1 MPKAPNPSDPH
12 VYVIDLSKDVLLEPK
27 LVRCNPG
34 YVHGEPCVLRTSI
47 TTVPLS
53 HALFIPDL
61 PHHNLMKQTP
71 WQDFGLDKAVPP
83 VLYHYTSREGLLGIL
98 KSGSLWASSCM
109 FMNDIKEFSHA
120 STMLKDA
127 ASVRLSRSSDWL
139 HRQLLNHA
147 QTLDTALD
155 MRKQIAVSSLSEDGD
170 LLGQWRAYGRPGD
183 SYAIGFDGPALAK
196 ELQQHRVLLAPCVYS
211 DSQQREAIDRTLDV
225 CLARASES
233 GFTQADAAAQP
244 MPTGLL
250 TLVSNTAMGYIQTCV
265 LLKHPSFMEEREW
278 RLVQLGGA
286 FKFRAGRSH
295 LVPYAELAF
304 GAQFYLG
311 LVKEV
316 VIGPDGHPNS
326 PVCGHFKIP
335 HLN

>member
-1 MPKAPNPSDPH
+1 MGEFGWPS
-12 VYVIDLSKDVLLEPK
+12 
-27 LVRCNPG
+27 G
-34 YVHGEPCVLRTSI
+34 
-47 TTVPLS
+47 
-53 HALFIPDL
+53 
-61 PHHNLMKQTP
+61 
-71 WQDFGLDKAVPP
+71 
-83 VLYHYTSREGLLGIL
+83 
-98 KSGSLWASSCM
+98 
-109 FMNDIKEFSHA
+109 
-120 STMLKDA
+120 
-127 ASVRLSRSSDWL
+127 
-139 HRQLLNHA
+139 
-147 QTLDTALD
+147 
-155 MRKQIAVSSLSEDGD
+155 
-170 LLGQWRAYGRPGD
+170 GD

-233 GFTQADAAAQP
+233 GFTQADAAARP

-250 TLVSNTAMGYIQTCV
+250 TLVNNTAMGYIQTCV

-316 VIGPDGHPNS
+316 VIGPS
-326 PVCGHFKIP
+326 PAHDADEASLRWF
-335 HLN
+335 LNECFGGATPIRQSRVPYRAW